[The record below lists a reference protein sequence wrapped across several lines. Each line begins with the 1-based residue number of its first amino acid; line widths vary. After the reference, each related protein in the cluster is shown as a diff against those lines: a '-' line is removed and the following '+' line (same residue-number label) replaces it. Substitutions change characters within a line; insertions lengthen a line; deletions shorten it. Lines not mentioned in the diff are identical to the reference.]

1 MSRSII
7 LREALDQ
14 IILGNIDSKTI
25 ADKFSD
31 LSREEFDKLMYEA
44 LFDIWIVSGDKG
56 YFSKGYHTAVRS
68 LETCLFGEPDKKQEE
83 HEFNEQWHDMLYF

>member
-14 IILGNIDSKTI
+14 IVLGNIDSKTVS
-25 ADKFSD
+25 DKFSD
-31 LSREEFDKLMYEA
+31 LSREEFDKLMNEA

-56 YFSKGYHTAVRS
+56 YFSKGYHTEKSYNYENNFCCV
-68 LETCLFGEPDKKQEE
+68 EIIFC
-83 HEFNEQWHDMLYF
+83 H

>member
-1 MSRSII
+1 M
-7 LREALDQ
+7 
-14 IILGNIDSKTI
+14 N
-25 ADKFSD
+25 
-31 LSREEFDKLMYEA
+31 EA